1 MYGRNQL
8 MMQGLCF
15 CLIILWEKD
24 EHSPLTLEKEKG
36 TTTVKKD
43 DPWVK
48 VCIIPWVSIF
58 MLCGVWIYLFTHYY
72 SRKSSLLGKYLMET
86 PFGG

>member
-8 MMQGLCF
+8 MMQGLHL
-15 CLIILWEKD
+15 CLIILGEKD
-24 EHSPLTLEKEKG
+24 ECPPITLEKEKG
-36 TTTVKKD
+36 TTTVRKD

-48 VCIIPWVSIF
+48 GWLMPWVSIF
-58 MLCGVWIYLFTHYY
+58 MLCGVWLYLFAHYY
-72 SRKSSLLGKYLMET
+72 FLKPSLLGKYLTET